1 TLVRTHLLDW
11 LHEGR
16 RGHGAAARLEAQTRR
31 TTNLIRLATIF
42 SEELLADPDMRRAL
56 LDAVY
61 TDATSLAV
69 TLPRHPA
76 DVWLVGGPTALF
88 RAARFFDGG
97 EARGWVEGPTAILW
111 RQLRELVHDA
121 GGLRAR
127 NPARHALALAEYL
140 EVLASLWTAMEE
152 IPAWERKRV
161 KAMAYCLARLLH
173 PSAELAPGDGGTP

>member
-1 TLVRTHLLDW
+1 AESPEERAAWWTLVRTHLLDW

-61 TDATSLAV
+61 THATSLALRV
-69 TLPRHPA
+69 PPHGGG
-76 DVWLVGGPTALF
+76 VWRVVGASALF
-88 RAARFFDGG
+88 GAGRFCGG
-97 EARGWVEGPTAILW
+97 GGAGGGVGSATAIWW
-111 RQLRELVHDA
+111 RQPRELVHDD

-152 IPAWERKRV
+152 I
-161 KAMAYCLARLLH
+161 
-173 PSAELAPGDGGTP
+173 